1 MIKKRKEKNLKFDF
15 FESIK
20 NTKDEDKFLNSM
32 LDGIDELKDKINDRL
47 EEIDSSK
54 NNKLDKGELYY
65 VYVYE
70 PPRVYIGNQEDD
82 ILKLLEGVS
91 DEFIK
96 NLAEGFVL
104 RYKDGK
110 FSVDEE
116 LTRKSMNFEFDF
128 DNYKE

>member
-1 MIKKRKEKNLKFDF
+1 MKFDF

-20 NTKDEDKFLNSM
+20 NTKDEDKFLNYM
-32 LDGIDELKDKINDRL
+32 LDGIDELKEKINDRL

-65 VYVYE
+65 VYAYA
-70 PPRVYIGNQEDD
+70 PPKVYITKQKNYTLE
-82 ILKLLEGVS
+82 LLEGVS

-116 LTRKSMNFEFDF
+116 LTRKSMHFELDF
-128 DNYKE
+128 DNYKEE